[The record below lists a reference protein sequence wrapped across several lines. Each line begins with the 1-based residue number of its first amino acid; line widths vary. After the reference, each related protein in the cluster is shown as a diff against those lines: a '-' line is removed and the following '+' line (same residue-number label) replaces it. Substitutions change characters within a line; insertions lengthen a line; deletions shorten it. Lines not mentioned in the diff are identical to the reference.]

1 VPEGNTIHRF
11 ARQHNRDLAG
21 RRVKASAAQSRFA
34 RQARALDGRVFERA
48 EARGKHLFHHW
59 RGGPIVHI
67 HLGMFGD
74 FYRRA
79 APASAPKETVR
90 LRLATRDAVWDLI
103 GPPTCEIVTAEE
115 HAAILARLG
124 PDPLSLRP
132 DPRRVIEKLERTDL
146 PIARALLDQRIV
158 SGVGNIYRAE
168 ALFVTGI
175 HPLRASSSL
184 TREDLE
190 RLWDAVTRMMRRGV
204 GQERISTIETG
215 DRAAAR
221 RGGRRFYVYGE
232 EVCLRCGSPVRRF
245 PLAGRTAYAC
255 PVCQPHPAS
264 RRRRAKNR
272 ESQRR
277 TH

>member
-21 RRVKASAAQSRFA
+21 RRVKASAAQSRFK

-79 APASAPKETVR
+79 VPAPPPRESVR

-103 GPPTCEIVTAEE
+103 GPPTCEIVTPEE

-124 PDPLSLRP
+124 PDPLSPRP
-132 DPRRVIEKLERTDL
+132 DARRVMERLERSDL

-168 ALFVTGI
+168 ALYVTGI
-175 HPLRASSSL
+175 RPLRPASSL
-184 TREDLE
+184 TREQLE
-190 RLWDAVTRMMRRGV
+190 RLWDAVARMMRRGV
-204 GQERISTIETG
+204 GQERISTIEAG

-232 EVCLRCGSPVRRF
+232 AVCLRCGGPVRRF

-255 PVCQPHPAS
+255 PVCQPLTAS
-264 RRRRAKNR
+264 RRRGARNR
-272 ESQRR
+272 
-277 TH
+277 